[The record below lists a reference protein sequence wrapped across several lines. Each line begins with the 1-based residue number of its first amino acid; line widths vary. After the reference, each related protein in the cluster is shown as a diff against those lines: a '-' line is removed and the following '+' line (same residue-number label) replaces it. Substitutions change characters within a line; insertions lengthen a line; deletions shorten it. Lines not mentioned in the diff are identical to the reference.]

1 MYLKAIINESVKLQS
16 PLPFLVPHM
25 AMDSYKMPGYYKR
38 NTNHIQCLCNWTDG
52 IYGCLGYFLIWT
64 FDVRLI
70 PCPAMP
76 AKCFVLVVEGK
87 WVIKKGF
94 EERERERERES

>member
-1 MYLKAIINESVKLQS
+1 M
-16 PLPFLVPHM
+16 
-25 AMDSYKMPGYYKR
+25 
-38 NTNHIQCLCNWTDG
+38 
-52 IYGCLGYFLIWT
+52 
-64 FDVRLI
+64 RLI

-94 EERERERERES
+94 EERERERERELMVKWERKIKLHHFCSVKY

>member
-1 MYLKAIINESVKLQS
+1 M
-16 PLPFLVPHM
+16 
-25 AMDSYKMPGYYKR
+25 
-38 NTNHIQCLCNWTDG
+38 
-52 IYGCLGYFLIWT
+52 
-64 FDVRLI
+64 RLI

-94 EERERERERES
+94 EERERERERVNGKMGKKN